1 MLHRFFL
8 KPVRSDKK
16 FFDLKYFNCITI
28 MVFSVNKNSLVCMP
42 KLDVVNKNDY
52 QDTNYIYFMY
62 IKMVFRKIMFRK
74 TFLNLLFVIE
84 NVWRFLK
91 LLANHLGIVS
101 IKL

>member
-16 FFDLKYFNCITI
+16 FFSLKYSNFITI

-52 QDTNYIYFMY
+52 QDTNYFYFIY
-62 IKMVFRKIMFRK
+62 IKMVFRKIMQKNLFEFIICNRK
-74 TFLNLLFVIE
+74 CLEIP
-84 NVWRFLK
+84 
-91 LLANHLGIVS
+91 
-101 IKL
+101 